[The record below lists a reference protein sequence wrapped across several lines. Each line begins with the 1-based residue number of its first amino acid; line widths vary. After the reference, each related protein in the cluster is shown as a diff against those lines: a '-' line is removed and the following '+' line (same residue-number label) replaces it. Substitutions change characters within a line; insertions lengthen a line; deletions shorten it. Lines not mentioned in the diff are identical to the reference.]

1 MTRRPERAGP
11 AGSLGQ
17 AGSEDPK
24 GPARP
29 AGSGGTAGLI
39 AIGVS
44 VAFTFVVA
52 VAGPSV
58 MEPALPGRPA
68 WSPPWSLGLHP
79 SPYLAVGLTAA
90 GLAAGTLGLVLV
102 LRAVRRGWSVP
113 ARTVLVAGLLAAAA
127 LTLVPPFGS
136 SDHLSYAAYGR
147 MLVTGHNPYTTTPAQ
162 LAALGDPVA
171 RAVQDWS
178 GSPSV
183 YGPLATAIQALA
195 SLAGGTS
202 VRLTVFVLGLA
213 NLVAFTI
220 TALLLHRMTRHHPAQ
235 QLRAALLWACNPLL
249 LQVLVAGAHVDG
261 QAVVF
266 GVAAVAVMFGPWHEE
281 GPGGFIPPKGGLGGW
296 VPPKGGPGG
305 WVPPEETARGSRGVV
320 PPASR
325 EARGSRGVVPPA
337 STVAMAG
344 VLVGLGFAIKVTAA
358 LVGVGLA
365 ISLLLILGRQW
376 RRLVPR
382 LVALGVGFAVTAG
395 AAVAI
400 GGSAML
406 SQSSRASDM
415 VSIGSPWRVIR
426 TIIHLAVAGTAA
438 TDIVKFGAIALMV
451 VLAVPLIRG
460 LPIGLGGTAAFAL
473 ALAWLFA
480 WPYVLPWYDALAW
493 ALLPLVP
500 LVPGSAIVE
509 GLAWLLLAR
518 TAALGFGYLPARQT
532 DEALPPGLGWLQPV
546 VRHAVTPA
554 VLAAAT
560 AWLVVLMVQSGRP
573 GGTERRVPVTRPP
586 APLSCAPPCV
596 LPEAGQQAAPGEAPA
611 RGAIS

>member
-1 MTRRPERAGP
+1 MTRRPGRAAPQGPAGP
-11 AGSLGQ
+11 ARS
-17 AGSEDPK
+17 
-24 GPARP
+24 
-29 AGSGGTAGLI
+29 GTAGLI
-39 AIGVS
+39 AIGAS
-44 VAFTFVVA
+44 VALTFAVA

-58 MEPALPGRPA
+58 MEPVLPGRPGT
-68 WSPPWSLGLHP
+68 PPWSFGPHL

-102 LRAVRRGWSVP
+102 LRAVRGGWSVP
-113 ARTVLVAGLLAAAA
+113 ARAVLVAGLLAATA

-183 YGPLATAIQALA
+183 YGPLATAIQGLA

-202 VRLTVFVLGLA
+202 VRLAVFVLGLA
-213 NLVAFTI
+213 NLAAFAL
-220 TALLLHRMTRHHPAQ
+220 TALLLHRMTRHYPTQ
-235 QLRAALLWACNPLL
+235 QLRAALLWAGNPLL

-266 GVAAVAVMFGPWHEE
+266 CVAAVAVMFGPWPQ
-281 GPGGFIPPKGGLGGW
+281 GARGARGAKGAWGGEAPPKGDLGGQGGLGGW
-296 VPPKGGPGG
+296 VPPGGAAGG
-305 WVPPEETARGSRGVV
+305 SWGVV

-325 EARGSRGVVPPA
+325 AAV
-337 STVAMAG
+337 AG
-344 VLVGLGFAIKVTAA
+344 VLVGLGFAVKVTAA
-358 LVGVGLA
+358 LAGAGLA
-365 ISLLLILGRQW
+365 ITLVLILGRHW

-382 LVALGVGFAVTAG
+382 VAALGAGFAVTAG

-406 SQSSRASDM
+406 RQSSQASDM

-426 TIIHLAVAGTAA
+426 TVVHLAVAGTAA
-438 TDIVKFGAIALMV
+438 TDIVKTGAIGLAV
-451 VLAVPLIRG
+451 VLAVLLIRG
-460 LPIGLGGTAAFAL
+460 LPAAGGTAAFAL

-500 LVPGSAIVE
+500 LVPGAAVE
-509 GLAWLLLAR
+509 AVGWLLLAR

-532 DEALPPGLGWLQPV
+532 DAALPPGLGWLQPV
-546 VRHAVTPA
+546 VRHGVTPA
-554 VLAAAT
+554 VLAATT
-560 AWLVVLMVQSGRP
+560 AWLVILMLRSWRSARLGRWVQEDS
-573 GGTERRVPVTRPP
+573 PP
-586 APLSCAPPCV
+586 APSSWAPQCV
-596 LPEAGQQAAPGEAPA
+596 LPEAGQKVPPSEAPA
-611 RGAIS
+611 REARK

>member
-11 AGSLGQ
+11 AGSLG
-17 AGSEDPK
+17 
-24 GPARP
+24 P
-29 AGSGGTAGLI
+29 AGPKMSTRASGTAGLI

-44 VAFTFVVA
+44 VAFTFAVA

-58 MEPALPGRPA
+58 MEPVLPGSRVRA
-68 WSPPWSLGLHP
+68 GSPPWSLNLHP
-79 SPYLAVGLTAA
+79 SPYLAVSLTAA
-90 GLAAGTLGLVLV
+90 GLAVGTLGLVLV
-102 LRAVRRGWSVP
+102 LRAVRGGWSVP
-113 ARTVLVAGLLAAAA
+113 ARAVLVAGLLAAVV

-183 YGPLATAIQALA
+183 YGPLATAIQGLA
-195 SLAGGTS
+195 SLVGGTS
-202 VRLTVFVLGLA
+202 VRLTVFMLGLA
-213 NLVAFTI
+213 NLAAFAV
-220 TALLLHRMTRHHPAQ
+220 TALLLHRMTRHDPVQ
-235 QLRAALLWACNPLL
+235 QLRAALLWAGNPLL

-261 QAVVF
+261 QAIVF
-266 GVAAVAVMFGPWHEE
+266 GVAAVAVMFGPWPVA
-281 GPGGFIPPKGGLGGW
+281 GPERTSPRASS
-296 VPPKGGPGG
+296 VP
-305 WVPPEETARGSRGVV
+305 RS
-320 PPASR
+320 
-325 EARGSRGVVPPA
+325 
-337 STVAMAG
+337 AMAG
-344 VLVGLGFAIKVTAA
+344 VLIGLGFAVKITAA

-365 ISLLLILGRQW
+365 IALMLMLGRQW

-382 LVALGVGFAVTAG
+382 LTALGAGFAVTAG

-406 SQSSRASDM
+406 RQSSQASDM

-438 TDIVKFGAIALMV
+438 TDIVKLGAIALIV
-451 VLAVPLIRG
+451 VLAVLLIRG
-460 LPIGLGGTAAFAL
+460 LPIGAGATPAFAL

-500 LVPGSAIVE
+500 LVPGTAAA
-509 GLAWLLLAR
+509 GLVWLLLAR

-532 DEALPPGLGWLQPV
+532 DAALPPGLGWLQPV
-546 VRHAVTPA
+546 IRHGVTPA
-554 VLAAAT
+554 VLAVAT
-560 AWLVVLMVQSGRP
+560 VWLVSLMVRARP
-573 GGTERRVPVTRPP
+573 SAPDRPVREDPP
-586 APLSCAPPCV
+586 A
-596 LPEAGQQAAPGEAPA
+596 EASEAPA
-611 RGAIS
+611 RGASW

>member
-1 MTRRPERAGP
+1 MTRRPGRAGA
-11 AGSLGQ
+11 AGPQ
-17 AGSEDPK
+17 
-24 GPARP
+24 GPARL
-29 AGSGGTAGLI
+29 ARSGTAGTAGLI

-44 VAFTFVVA
+44 VACTFAVA

-58 MEPALPGRPA
+58 MEPVLPGRPGQ
-68 WSPPWSLGLHP
+68 PPWSLGLHP
-79 SPYLAVGLTAA
+79 PPYLAVGLTAA

-102 LRAVRRGWSVP
+102 LRAVRGGWSVP
-113 ARTVLVAGLLAAAA
+113 ARAVLVAGLLAAAA

-183 YGPLATAIQALA
+183 YGPLATAIQGLA

-213 NLVAFTI
+213 NLAAFAV
-220 TALLLHRMTRHHPAQ
+220 TALLLHRMTRRHPAQ

-266 GVAAVAVMFGPWHEE
+266 GVAAVAVMFGPWSPA
-281 GPGGFIPPKGGLGGW
+281 GPERTSPCASS
-296 VPPKGGPGG
+296 VP
-305 WVPPEETARGSRGVV
+305 RS
-320 PPASR
+320 
-325 EARGSRGVVPPA
+325 
-337 STVAMAG
+337 AMAG
-344 VLVGLGFAIKVTAA
+344 LLVGLGFAVKVTAA
-358 LVGVGLA
+358 LVGIGLA
-365 ISLLLILGRQW
+365 ISLMLILWRQW

-382 LVALGVGFAVTAG
+382 LAALGAGFAVTAG
-395 AAVAI
+395 AALAI

-406 SQSSRASDM
+406 TQSSRASAM

-426 TIIHLAVAGTAA
+426 TVIHLAVAGTAA
-438 TDIVKFGAIALMV
+438 TDIVKFGAIALAV
-451 VLAVPLIRG
+451 LLAVLLIRG
-460 LPIGLGGTAAFAL
+460 LPAGVGATAAFAL

-500 LVPGSAIVE
+500 LVPGTAVE
-509 GLAWLLLAR
+509 AVGWLLLAR

-532 DEALPPGLGWLQPV
+532 DAALPPGLGWLQPV
-546 VRHAVTPA
+546 VRHGLTPA
-554 VLAAAT
+554 VLAAT
-560 AWLVVLMVQSGRP
+560 TIWLVSLMLRAGRSV
-573 GGTERRVPVTRPP
+573 GRSGTEVAAVTLP
-586 APLSCAPPCV
+586 APLSSAPPAR
-596 LPEAGQQAAPGEAPA
+596 PSEAPA
-611 RGAIS
+611 REARK

>member
-11 AGSLGQ
+11 AGS
-17 AGSEDPK
+17 P
-24 GPARP
+24 GPAGPENPKDLKNLTMWARS
-29 AGSGGTAGLI
+29 ARSEGTAGLV

-44 VAFTFVVA
+44 LAFTFAVA

-58 MEPALPGRPA
+58 MEPVLPGWA
-68 WSPPWSLGLHP
+68 GSPPWSLDLHP
-79 SPYLAVGLTAA
+79 SPYLAVSLTAA

-102 LRAVRRGWSVP
+102 LRAVRSGWSVP
-113 ARTVLVAGLLAAAA
+113 ARAILVAGLLAAAA

-178 GSPSV
+178 GTPSV
-183 YGPLATAIQALA
+183 YGPLATAIQGLA

-213 NLVAFTI
+213 NLAAFAV
-220 TALLLHRMTRHHPAQ
+220 TALLLHRMTRHDPAQ

-266 GVAAVAVMFGPWHEE
+266 GVAAVAVMFGPWPKEAREARGVWGARGVRGGGQPPPRGVWGDGSLPRGVWGDGSPRKEE
-281 GPGGFIPPKGGLGGW
+281 RGGLGGSS
-296 VPPKGGPGG
+296 PL
-305 WVPPEETARGSRGVV
+305 TSR
-320 PPASR
+320 AL
-325 EARGSRGVVPPA
+325 A
-337 STVAMAG
+337 AG
-344 VLVGLGFAIKVTAA
+344 VLVGLGFAVKITSA

-365 ISLLLILGRQW
+365 IALVLILGRQW

-382 LVALGVGFAVTAG
+382 LAALGAGFAVTAG

-406 SQSSRASDM
+406 RQSSRASDM

-426 TIIHLAVAGTAA
+426 TIIHLAVTGTAA
-438 TDIVKFGAIALMV
+438 TDIVKFGAVALMV
-451 VLAVPLIRG
+451 VLAVLLIRG
-460 LPIGLGGTAAFAL
+460 LPSGAGGTVVFAL

-500 LVPGSAIVE
+500 LVPETAAA

-532 DEALPPGLGWLQPV
+532 DAALPPGLGWLQPV
-546 VRHAVTPA
+546 VRHGITPA
-554 VLAAAT
+554 VLAVAT
-560 AWLVVLMVQSGRP
+560 AWLVILMVRSARA
-573 GGTERRVPVTRPP
+573 ERWVPVTPPP

-596 LPEAGQQAAPGEAPA
+596 LPEAGQQAPPGEAPA